1 MTFWLIVGCVFIG
14 SLLPNALQWVINRLY
29 FNFLLFKSKTF
40 IVKALPI
47 IFKATDQEK
56 RLRDQFRELK
66 KEMAGISAV
75 DEFARYAR
83 TQRKMNKIEEEIL
96 NLGQSRMNSREAI
109 RWKWSKIFQV
119 VNVCTIAIIIKR

>member
-1 MTFWLIVGCVFIG
+1 
-14 SLLPNALQWVINRLY
+14 
-29 FNFLLFKSKTF
+29 
-40 IVKALPI
+40 
-47 IFKATDQEK
+47 
-56 RLRDQFRELK
+56 
-66 KEMAGISAV
+66 MAGISAV